1 VWEEREREV
10 RLSELAVVERPSQS
24 LVGVVYAS
32 CQQAAAGCDG
42 RAAALRLCEVERT
55 VHCYK
60 GGMRLCGCRPRRAR
74 AAKREGQARVGLI
87 VYAYAMESYS
97 APTVSAATVRMQ
109 QHYVCNCSCMY
120 VVCISV
126 SSVPAVLAALATAP
140 PHCSLSRTMPT
151 AEPVPDW
158 G

>member
-1 VWEEREREV
+1 MRKLAWPAPSMMLQEAGGVQAAVWEEREREREV

-74 AAKREGQARVGLI
+74 AAKREKDR
-87 VYAYAMESYS
+87 
-97 APTVSAATVRMQ
+97 R
-109 QHYVCNCSCMY
+109 
-120 VVCISV
+120 
-126 SSVPAVLAALATAP
+126 AL
-140 PHCSLSRTMPT
+140 
-151 AEPVPDW
+151 D
-158 G
+158 